1 MRINIIPKTMA
12 QNILIFLLAVAPA
25 IILITYIYI
34 VDKQQ
39 REPIPQLLKGFL
51 YGIIS
56 AFVAIFAASF
66 FAGAQFYT
74 DEFTSIISAGRMA
87 FWGAG
92 LPEEAAKLFMLWL
105 LVRKNKY
112 FDERLDGI
120 VYAVA
125 ISMGF
130 AAFENI
136 LYLFDNYE
144 QWLTVGITRAILSVP
159 GHYAFAVLMGYYYS
173 KVHFGISNMLK
184 DKLMILLAP
193 VLVHTIF
200 DWILFTISI
209 TPALAILLTIIFI
222 IFVIKMHKYAN
233 ARIREHLPE

>member
-1 MRINIIPKTMA
+1 MRINIISNTMV
-12 QNILIFLLAVAPA
+12 QNVLIFLLAVAPA
-25 IILITYIYI
+25 ILLITYIYH
-34 VDKQQ
+34 VDIKQ
-39 REPIPQLLKGFL
+39 REPISQILKGFL

-56 AFVAIFAASF
+56 AFVAVFAALF
-66 FAGAQFYT
+66 LADTQFYT
-74 DEFTSIISAGRMA
+74 DTYTNIVEAGRVA
-87 FWGAG
+87 FWGAA

-136 LYLFDNYE
+136 LYLVDNYE
-144 QWLTVGITRAILSVP
+144 EWLSVGLSRAVLSVP

-173 KVHFGISNMLK
+173 KIHFGISNSVK
-184 DKLMILLAP
+184 DKAMILFAP
-193 VLVHTIF
+193 VIVHTIF

-209 TPALAILLTIIFI
+209 SPALATLLTIIFI
-222 IFVIKMHKYAN
+222 IFVIKMHQYAN
-233 ARIREHLPE
+233 ARIKEHLLQ

>member
-1 MRINIIPKTMA
+1 MA

-25 IILITYIYI
+25 ILLITYIYL
-34 VDKQQ
+34 VDIKQ
-39 REPIPQLLKGFL
+39 REPIPQLLKGFF

-56 AFVAIFAASF
+56 ALVAVFAALF
-66 FAGAQFYT
+66 LADIQFYT
-74 DEFTSIISAGRMA
+74 DTYTNIVEAGRVA
-87 FWGAG
+87 FWGAA
-92 LPEEAAKLFMLWL
+92 LPEETAKLFMLWL

-120 VYAVA
+120 VYAVT

-130 AAFENI
+130 AAFENL
-136 LYLFDNYE
+136 LYLIDNYNE
-144 QWLTVGITRAILSVP
+144 WLSVGIMRALLSVP

-173 KVHFGISNMLK
+173 KVHFGISNAPK

-222 IFVIKMHKYAN
+222 IFVIKMHQYAN
-233 ARIREHLPE
+233 ARIKEHLLQ

>member
-1 MRINIIPKTMA
+1 MA

-25 IILITYIYI
+25 ILLITYIYI

-39 REPIPQLLKGFL
+39 REPIPQLLKGFV
-51 YGIIS
+51 YGVIS
-56 AFVAIFAASF
+56 AFVAVFAASF

-74 DEFTSIISAGRMA
+74 DTYTNIVEAGRMA

>member
-1 MRINIIPKTMA
+1 MA

-25 IILITYIYI
+25 IILITYIYL
-34 VDKQQ
+34 VDIKQ
-39 REPIPQLLKGFL
+39 REPILQILKGFV

-56 AFVAIFAASF
+56 AFVAIFAALF
-66 FAGAQFYT
+66 LADTHFYT
-74 DEFTSIISAGRMA
+74 DTYTNVIEAARTA
-87 FWGAG
+87 FFGAA

-136 LYLFDNYE
+136 LYLFDNYD
-144 QWLTVGITRAILSVP
+144 QWLTIGITRAILSVP

-173 KVHFGISNMLK
+173 KVHFGISNVLK

-193 VLVHTIF
+193 ILVHTIF

-209 TPALAILLTIIFI
+209 TSALAILLAIIFI
-222 IFVIKMHKYAN
+222 IFVIKMHQYVN
-233 ARIREHLPE
+233 ARIKDYLIEFRD

>member
-1 MRINIIPKTMA
+1 MT

-25 IILITYIYI
+25 IILITYIYL
-34 VDKQQ
+34 VDIKQ
-39 REPIPQLLKGFL
+39 REPIPQILKGFI

-56 AFVAIFAASF
+56 AFIAIFAASF
-66 FAGAQFYT
+66 LADVQFYT
-74 DEFTSIISAGRMA
+74 DTFSNIVEAGRLA
-87 FWGAG
+87 FWGAA

-112 FDERLDGI
+112 FDEHLDGI

-144 QWLTVGITRAILSVP
+144 QWFTIGIARAILSVP
-159 GHYAFAVLMGYYYS
+159 GHYAFAVLMGYYYA
-173 KVHFGISNMLK
+173 KVHFGISDLLK

-193 VLVHTIF
+193 VFVHTIF
-200 DWILFTISI
+200 DWILFSISI
-209 TPALAILLTIIFI
+209 TPVLAILLLIIFI
-222 IFVIKMHKYAN
+222 IFVIKMHQYAN
-233 ARIREHLPE
+233 ARIKEHLPK

>member
-1 MRINIIPKTMA
+1 MA

-25 IILITYIYI
+25 ILLITYIYL
-34 VDKQQ
+34 VDIKQ
-39 REPIPQLLKGFL
+39 REPIPQILKGFI

-56 AFVAIFAASF
+56 AFVAVFAALF
-66 FAGAQFYT
+66 LADTQFYT
-74 DEFTSIISAGRMA
+74 DTYTNIVEAGRVA
-87 FWGAG
+87 FWGAA

-120 VYAVA
+120 VYAVT

-136 LYLFDNYE
+136 LYLIDNYNE
-144 QWLTVGITRAILSVP
+144 WLSVGIMRALLSVP

-173 KVHFGISNMLK
+173 KVHFGISNAPK

-193 VLVHTIF
+193 VFVHTIF

-222 IFVIKMHKYAN
+222 IFVIKMHQYAN
-233 ARIREHLPE
+233 ARIKEHLPE

>member
-1 MRINIIPKTMA
+1 MA

-25 IILITYIYI
+25 ILLITYIYL

-39 REPIPQLLKGFL
+39 REPIPQLIKGFI

-56 AFVAIFAASF
+56 AFVAVFVALFLADT
-66 FAGAQFYT
+66 QFYT
-74 DEFTSIISAGRMA
+74 DTYTNIVEAGRVA
-87 FWGAG
+87 FWGAA

-120 VYAVA
+120 VYAVT

-130 AAFENI
+130 AAFENL
-136 LYLFDNYE
+136 LYLIDNYNE
-144 QWLTVGITRAILSVP
+144 WLSVGIMRALLSVP

-173 KVHFGISNMLK
+173 KVHFGISNAPK
-184 DKLMILLAP
+184 DKLMILLVP

-200 DWILFTISI
+200 DWILFTVSI

-222 IFVIKMHKYAN
+222 IFVIKMHQYAN
-233 ARIREHLPE
+233 ARIKEHLPK

>member
-1 MRINIIPKTMA
+1 MT

-25 IILITYIYI
+25 IILITYIYL
-34 VDKQQ
+34 VDIKQ
-39 REPIPQLLKGFL
+39 REPIPQILKGFI

-56 AFVAIFAASF
+56 AFIAIFAASF
-66 FAGAQFYT
+66 LADVQFYT
-74 DEFTSIISAGRMA
+74 DTFSNIVEAGRLA
-87 FWGAG
+87 FWGAA

-112 FDERLDGI
+112 FDEHLDGI

-144 QWLTVGITRAILSVP
+144 QWFTIGIARAILSVP
-159 GHYAFAVLMGYYYS
+159 GHYAFAVLMGYYYA
-173 KVHFGISNMLK
+173 KVHFGISDLLK

-209 TPALAILLTIIFI
+209 TPVLAILLLIIFI
-222 IFVIKMHKYAN
+222 VFVVKMHQYAN
-233 ARIREHLPE
+233 ARIKEHLPK

>member
-1 MRINIIPKTMA
+1 MFENFL
-12 QNILIFLLAVAPA
+12 ILLLAIAPA
-25 IILITYIYI
+25 IILIAYIYFI
-34 VDKQQ
+34 DKKQ
-39 REPIPQLLKGFL
+39 REPILQILKGFL
-51 YGIIS
+51 FGVVS
-56 AFVAIFAASF
+56 AFVAIIAALF
-66 FAGAQFYT
+66 LADTNFYT
-74 DEFTSIISAGRMA
+74 DTYTNIIDAGRIA
-87 FWGAG
+87 LFGAA

-112 FDERLDGI
+112 FDEHIDGI

-136 LYLFDNYE
+136 LYLVDNYE
-144 QWLTVGITRAILSVP
+144 EWLSVGLSRAVLSVP

-173 KVHFGISNMLK
+173 KIHFGISNSVK
-184 DKLMILLAP
+184 DKAMILLAP
-193 VLVHTIF
+193 VIVHTIF

-209 TPALAILLTIIFI
+209 APALATLLTIIFI

-233 ARIREHLPE
+233 ARIKEHLPK

>member
-1 MRINIIPKTMA
+1 MT

-25 IILITYIYI
+25 IILITYIYL
-34 VDKQQ
+34 VDIKQ
-39 REPIPQLLKGFL
+39 REPIPQILKGFI

-56 AFVAIFAASF
+56 AFIAIFAASF
-66 FAGAQFYT
+66 LADVQFYT
-74 DEFTSIISAGRMA
+74 DTFSNIVEAGRLA
-87 FWGAG
+87 FWGAA

-112 FDERLDGI
+112 FDEHLDGI

-136 LYLFDNYE
+136 LYLFDNYNE
-144 QWLTVGITRAILSVP
+144 WLSVGIMRALLSVP
-159 GHYAFAVLMGYYYS
+159 GHYAFAVLMGYYYA
-173 KVHFGISNMLK
+173 KVHFGISDLLK

-209 TPALAILLTIIFI
+209 TPVLAILLLIIFI
-222 IFVIKMHKYAN
+222 VFVVKMHQYAN
-233 ARIREHLPE
+233 ARIKEHLPE

>member
-1 MRINIIPKTMA
+1 
-12 QNILIFLLAVAPA
+12 
-25 IILITYIYI
+25 
-34 VDKQQ
+34 
-39 REPIPQLLKGFL
+39 
-51 YGIIS
+51 
-56 AFVAIFAASF
+56 
-66 FAGAQFYT
+66 
-74 DEFTSIISAGRMA
+74 MA
-87 FWGAG
+87 FWGAA

-136 LYLFDNYE
+136 LYLIDNYE
-144 QWLTVGITRAILSVP
+144 EWLLVGLMRAALSVP
-159 GHYAFAVLMGYYYS
+159 AHYAFAVLMGYYYA
-173 KVHFGISNMLK
+173 KVHFGISDSLK

-193 VLVHTIF
+193 VIVHTIF
-200 DWILFTISI
+200 DWLLFSINI
-209 TPALAILLTIIFI
+209 TPASVGVLFIVFI

-233 ARIREHLPE
+233 ARIKEHLPE

>member
-25 IILITYIYI
+25 ILLITYIYL
-34 VDKQQ
+34 VDIKQ
-39 REPIPQLLKGFL
+39 REPIPQILKGFF

-56 AFVAIFAASF
+56 AFVAVVAALF
-66 FAGAQFYT
+66 FADTQFYT
-74 DEFTSIISAGRMA
+74 DTYTNIVEAGRVA
-87 FWGAG
+87 FWGAA

-136 LYLFDNYE
+136 LYLIDNYNE
-144 QWLTVGITRAILSVP
+144 WLSVGIMRALLSVP
-159 GHYAFAVLMGYYYS
+159 GHYAFAVLMGYYYA
-173 KVHFGISNMLK
+173 KVHFGISNAPK

-222 IFVIKMHKYAN
+222 IFVIKMHQYAN
-233 ARIREHLPE
+233 ARIKEHLF

>member
-1 MRINIIPKTMA
+1 MFTNFL
-12 QNILIFLLAVAPA
+12 ILLLAVLPA
-25 IILITYIYI
+25 IVLIIYIYI
-34 VDKQQ
+34 VDKKQ

-51 YGIIS
+51 LGIVS
-56 AFVAIFAASF
+56 AFVAVFLALFLADYNL
-66 FAGAQFYT
+66 YT
-74 DEFTSIISAGRMA
+74 DTFANVIDAGRTA
-87 FWGAG
+87 LFGAA

-112 FDERLDGI
+112 FDEHIDGI

-136 LYLFDNYE
+136 LYLVDNYE
-144 QWLTVGITRAILSVP
+144 EWLSVGLSRAVLSVP

-173 KVHFGISNMLK
+173 KIHFGISNSVK
-184 DKLMILLAP
+184 DKAMILLAP
-193 VLVHTIF
+193 VIVHTIF

-209 TPALAILLTIIFI
+209 APALATILTVIFI
-222 IFVIKMHKYAN
+222 IFVIKMHQYAN
-233 ARIREHLPE
+233 VRIKEHLPK

>member
-1 MRINIIPKTMA
+1 MV
-12 QNILIFLLAVAPA
+12 QNVLIFLLAVSPA
-25 IILITYIYI
+25 IILITYIYL
-34 VDKQQ
+34 VDIKQ
-39 REPIPQLLKGFL
+39 REPILQILKGFF

-56 AFVAIFAASF
+56 ALVAVFVALFLADI
-66 FAGAQFYT
+66 QFYT
-74 DEFTSIISAGRMA
+74 DTYTNIVEAGRVA
-87 FWGAG
+87 FWGAA

-120 VYAVA
+120 VYAVT

-136 LYLFDNYE
+136 LYLIDNYNE
-144 QWLTVGITRAILSVP
+144 WLSVGIMRAILSVP

-173 KVHFGISNMLK
+173 KVHFGISNAPK

-200 DWILFTISI
+200 DWILFIISI

-222 IFVIKMHKYAN
+222 IFVIKMHQYAN
-233 ARIREHLPE
+233 ARIKEHLF

>member
-1 MRINIIPKTMA
+1 MRINIIHETMV

-25 IILITYIYI
+25 ILLITYIYL

-39 REPIPQLLKGFL
+39 REPIPQILKGFF

-56 AFVAIFAASF
+56 AFVAVVAALF
-66 FAGAQFYT
+66 LADTQFYT
-74 DEFTSIISAGRMA
+74 DTYTNIVEAGRVA
-87 FWGAG
+87 FWGAA

-120 VYAVA
+120 VYAVT

-136 LYLFDNYE
+136 LYLIDNYNE
-144 QWLTVGITRAILSVP
+144 WLSVGIMRAILSVP

-173 KVHFGISNMLK
+173 KVHFGISNAPK

-222 IFVIKMHKYAN
+222 IFVIKMHQYAN
-233 ARIREHLPE
+233 ARIKEHLLQ

>member
-1 MRINIIPKTMA
+1 MT

-25 IILITYIYI
+25 IILITYIYL
-34 VDKQQ
+34 VDIKQ
-39 REPIPQLLKGFL
+39 REPIPQILKGFI

-56 AFVAIFAASF
+56 AFIAIFAASF
-66 FAGAQFYT
+66 LADVQFYT
-74 DEFTSIISAGRMA
+74 DTFSNIVEAGRLA
-87 FWGAG
+87 FWGAA

-112 FDERLDGI
+112 FDEHLDGI

-144 QWLTVGITRAILSVP
+144 QWFTIGIARAILSVP
-159 GHYAFAVLMGYYYS
+159 GHYAFAVLMGYYYA
-173 KVHFGISNMLK
+173 KVHFGISNAPK

-222 IFVIKMHKYAN
+222 IFVIKMHQYAN
-233 ARIREHLPE
+233 ARIKEHLPK